1 MNNYELEKVPKKDRR
16 NWLTMFSVLIAIG
29 VDLSSIML
37 GKEISSGMSME
48 SAIFSVIIGSFIVA
62 ILCTVCALVGSGTH
76 LSTAMITKYVF
87 GKKGAKIF
95 SLVIGLSLLG
105 WFGVQVG
112 FFAQNA
118 QTILLDMFNINI
130 STGILS
136 LIGGILMMTT
146 AVFGY
151 RAIEKL
157 SVLSVP
163 FLLAIILFTLYQAV
177 TKYTYSNSLVENT
190 MSSASAT
197 SLVISIFIVGAT
209 TTPDISRW
217 AKSKMDAI
225 ISTFFGILI
234 GNSFMIVIAIVLTS
248 YMNNSD
254 IMKIFIILGLGIPGI
269 LTLTLAQW
277 TTNTTNLYSASL
289 GISLIFSKMSKRNLT
304 IILGLIA
311 TSLAVFGIYDNF
323 ITFLNILAI
332 IIAPIG
338 GIYSA
343 EYFVIKE
350 KFKMIEE
357 NKEANSI
364 VIRSMIAWV
373 IGILI
378 TYLTTG
384 NQQGAYITLT
394 GIPPLDGFIAG
405 FIVQVII
412 SFVFKSIKSEKIDKH
427 KVNGKAV

>member
-1 MNNYELEKVPKKDRR
+1 MYL
-16 NWLTMFSVLIAIG
+16 
-29 VDLSSIML
+29 
-37 GKEISSGMSME
+37 
-48 SAIFSVIIGSFIVA
+48 
-62 ILCTVCALVGSGTH
+62 
-76 LSTAMITKYVF
+76 

-118 QTILLDMFNINI
+118 QTILLDMLNINI

-289 GISLIFSKMSKRNLT
+289 GISLIFSKMSKKNLT